1 MSLRRRLALLSALA
15 VAFAVLLASALVY
28 TLVRDRLRGDVD
40 NDLRQQAERV
50 TQRFQE
56 GPLTIGAAPGA
67 QVGGAVTN
75 VPYGP
80 ALGAGVAGSGPV
92 TSGAK
97 ANTGKAVAPKASGG
111 KDGEGKKGRVQ
122 RSEQLRLIVP
132 PPDPGGPSALAQLIS
147 SGGTVVTQPGSPIQI
162 PVSSDDR
169 SLAATGGK
177 PELNDAE
184 AGDTSLRVLTQPLG
198 NGMAIQ
204 VARSLEDT
212 DHTLNTLIIILAAVS
227 AGGIALAAALGP
239 VVARTALAPAGEVS
253 DAAEEVAR
261 THDLTH
267 RIEVRG
273 DDELGRLAASFNEM
287 MAALEVSESA
297 QRRLVADASHEL
309 RTPLATLRT
318 NIETLG
324 RTEDLD
330 PEERK
335 RLVADL
341 TQELEEMTELV
352 GDVVELARAPGQDAI
367 ARQDVALDELTRDA
381 IERAQRRAREMTFEH
396 NLHPSLVHAD
406 AQRLGRA
413 ISNMLDNACKWSP
426 AGGKVDVEVDGGRVT
441 VRDHGP
447 GFPADDLDKVFDR
460 FWRADDA
467 RGKPGS
473 GLGLAIVQ
481 RVAEEHGGSV
491 SAANAEDGGAV
502 VSLELP
508 TVNGDSS
515 ASLNAAA
522 AAEPPRGRP

>member
-1 MSLRRRLALLSALA
+1 VSLRRRLALLSALA
-15 VAFAVLLASALVY
+15 VAFAVLLASGLVY
-28 TLVRDRLRGDVD
+28 TLVRDRLRSDID
-40 NDLRQQAERV
+40 NDLQHQADVV
-50 TQRFQE
+50 TQRADQVA
-56 GPLTIGAAPGA
+56 PLIAGSVQG
-67 QVGGAVTN
+67 GGAVQ
-75 VPYGP
+75 G
-80 ALGAGVAGSGPV
+80 GGPV
-92 TSGAK
+92 T
-97 ANTGKAVAPKASGG
+97 VAPQPGVTFSKRG
-111 KDGEGKKGRVQ
+111 KP
-122 RSEQLRLIVP
+122 VP
-132 PPDPGGPSALAQLIS
+132 PPGFQSKAKGKKSKNARPEPGDRIFLQRAVPTPGPGAPPSLAQLIGPNGEVLTDA
-147 SGGTVVTQPGSPIQI
+147 GGQLQL
-162 PVSSDDR
+162 PVSATDRTLATNGGEASFSDVQ
-169 SLAATGGK
+169 AKG
-177 PELNDAE
+177 
-184 AGDTSLRVLTQPLG
+184 TSLRVLTQPLPMG
-198 NGMAIQ
+198 GAIQ

-227 AGGIALAAALGP
+227 AGGIALAAGLGP
-239 VVARTALAPAGEVS
+239 FVARAALAPAGEVS

-287 MAALEVSESA
+287 MAALQVSEAA

-330 PEERK
+330 PAERK

-381 IERAQRRAREMTFEH
+381 IERAQRRAREMNFKPD
-396 NLHPSLVHAD
+396 LHPSLVHAD

-426 AGGKVDVEVDGGRVT
+426 PGGEIDVEVSGGRVT
-441 VRDHGP
+441 VRDHGA
-447 GFPADDLDKVFDR
+447 GFPEDGLDKVFDR

-481 RVAEEHGGSV
+481 RVAEEHDGRAVAS
-491 SAANAEDGGAV
+491 NAEDGGAV
-502 VSLELP
+502 VSLQLP
-508 TVNGDSS
+508 EIEQT
-515 ASLNAAA
+515 
-522 AAEPPRGRP
+522 ETTEI

>member
-28 TLVRDRLRGDVD
+28 TLVRDRLRGDID
-40 NDLRQQAERV
+40 NDLRHQADVVAERA
-50 TQRFQE
+50 TQ
-56 GPLTIGAAPGA
+56 IAPGI
-67 QVGGAVTN
+67 
-75 VPYGP
+75 
-80 ALGAGVAGSGPV
+80 AGSAQGPV
-92 TSGAK
+92 TIGTGAGPPPGAPPQPTTTK
-97 ANTGKAVAPKASGG
+97 SKRGKTNGSEAG
-111 KDGEGKKGRVQ
+111 DRVFLQ
-122 RSEQLRLIVP
+122 RAVP
-132 PPDPGGPSALAQLIS
+132 PPDPGGPAALAQLI
-147 SGGTVVTQPGSPIQI
+147 GPDGAPVADIGSQFQI
-162 PVSSDDR
+162 PVSSEAR
-169 SLAATGGK
+169 RLATDGGD
-177 PELNDAE
+177 PHFSDVE
-184 AGDTSLRVLTQPLG
+184 AHGTSLRVLTQPLAAG
-198 NGMAIQ
+198 GAIQ

-287 MAALEVSESA
+287 MGGLERSEAA

-352 GDVVELARAPGQDAI
+352 GDIVELARAPGQDAI

-381 IERAQRRAREMTFEH
+381 IERAERRARDMSFAED
-396 NLHPSLVHAD
+396 LHPSLVHAD

-426 AGGKVDVEVDGGRVT
+426 PGGRIEVSVADGRVT

-447 GFPADDLDKVFDR
+447 GFPAGDLDKVFDR

-481 RVAEEHGGSV
+481 RVAEEHDGSARA
-491 SAANAEDGGAV
+491 SNAPDGGAV

-508 TVNGDSS
+508 
-515 ASLNAAA
+515 
-522 AAEPPRGRP
+522 EI

>member
-15 VAFAVLLASALVY
+15 VAFAVLLASVLVY
-28 TLVRDRLRGDVD
+28 TLVRDRLRSDID
-40 NDLRQQAERV
+40 NDLRHQADVVTERAGDV
-50 TQRFQE
+50 A
-56 GPLTIGAAPGA
+56 PLI
-67 QVGGAVTN
+67 
-75 VPYGP
+75 
-80 ALGAGVAGSGPV
+80 AGSAQGPV
-92 TSGAK
+92 TVGTGQGPASLSKNGKPPPPPPGVRKAK
-97 ANTGKAVAPKASGG
+97 
-111 KDGEGKKGRVQ
+111 GKKAIAAPPEGGDRVFLQ
-122 RSEQLRLIVP
+122 RAVP
-132 PPDPGGPSALAQLIS
+132 APGPGGPPSLAQLI
-147 SGGTVVTQPGSPIQI
+147 GPDGKPVTDIGSQVRL
-162 PVSSDDR
+162 PVSDDDEALATNGGDASFSDV
-169 SLAATGGK
+169 SAHG
-177 PELNDAE
+177 
-184 AGDTSLRVLTQPLG
+184 TSFRVLTQPLPMG
-198 NGMAIQ
+198 GAIQ

-227 AGGIALAAALGP
+227 AGGIALAAGLGP
-239 VVARTALAPAGEVS
+239 FVARAALAPAGEVS

-273 DDELGRLAASFNEM
+273 DDELGRLAGSFNEM
-287 MAALEVSESA
+287 MAGLERSEAA

-324 RTEDLD
+324 RTENLD

-352 GDVVELARAPGQDAI
+352 SDIVELARAPGQDAI

-381 IERAQRRAREMTFEH
+381 IERAERRARGMRFEPD
-396 NLHPSLVHAD
+396 LHPSLVNAD

-426 AGGKVDVEVDGGRVT
+426 EGGIVEVEVDHGRVV

-447 GFPADDLDKVFDR
+447 GFPAGDLDKVFDR

-481 RVAEEHGGSV
+481 RVADEHDGSARA
-491 SAANAEDGGAV
+491 SNAPDGGAM

-508 TVNGDSS
+508 ES
-515 ASLNAAA
+515 
-522 AAEPPRGRP
+522 

>member
-1 MSLRRRLALLSALA
+1 VSLRRRLALLSALA

-28 TLVRDRLRGDVD
+28 TLVRDRLRADVD
-40 NDLRQQAERV
+40 NDLRHQADVAVQRV
-50 TQRFQE
+50 
-56 GPLTIGAAPGA
+56 
-67 QVGGAVTN
+67 
-75 VPYGP
+75 
-80 ALGAGVAGSGPV
+80 S
-92 TSGAK
+92 
-97 ANTGKAVAPKASGG
+97 AVAPGIVGSAGSVATAGVGPAPGSLAPGPGPGVSAAKTGGPLPPPAFGTGG
-111 KDGEGKKGRVQ
+111 KRSKGAKTGEAGEGVYLQ
-122 RSEQLRLIVP
+122 RAVP
-132 PPDPGGPSALAQLIS
+132 PQGPGAPPSLAQLI
-147 SGGTVVTQPGSPIQI
+147 GPNGAVVTSAGENLQI
-162 PVSSDDR
+162 PVSAANR
-169 SLAATGGK
+169 ELAAGGGS
-177 PELNDAE
+177 PSFNDVTVA
-184 AGDTSLRVLTQPLG
+184 DTDLRVLTQPLPMG
-198 NGMAIQ
+198 GAIQ

-212 DHTLNTLIIILAAVS
+212 NHTLNTLIIILAAVS

-287 MAALEVSESA
+287 MAALERSEAA

-324 RTEDLD
+324 RSENLD
-330 PEERK
+330 PDERG
-335 RLVADL
+335 RLVDDL
-341 TQELEEMTELV
+341 SQELEEMGELV

-367 ARQDVALDELTRDA
+367 ARQEVALDELTRDA
-381 IERAQRRAREMTFEH
+381 IERAERRARDMRFRTD
-396 NLHPSLVHAD
+396 LRPTLVHAD
-406 AQRLGRA
+406 SQRLGRA

-426 AGGKVDVEVDGGRVT
+426 PGGEIEVGVDQGTVT

-447 GFPADDLDKVFDR
+447 GFPPDGVDRVFDR

-481 RVAEEHGGSV
+481 RVADEHGGTAT
-491 SAANAEDGGAV
+491 AANANGGGAV
-502 VSLELP
+502 VSLMLP
-508 TVNGDSS
+508 TIDGDPSP
-515 ASLNAAA
+515 SLS
-522 AAEPPRGRP
+522 GST

>member
-1 MSLRRRLALLSALA
+1 VSLRRRLALLSALA

-28 TLVRDRLRGDVD
+28 TLVRDRLRGDID
-40 NDLRQQAERV
+40 NDLRHQADLVSQRV
-50 TQRFQE
+50 DQLAPPIGGSIQ
-56 GPLTIGAAPGA
+56 GPVTIGAG
-67 QVGGAVTN
+67 Q
-75 VPYGP
+75 
-80 ALGAGVAGSGPV
+80 GAGTVSKKTKPAPPPPEAG
-92 TSGAK
+92 
-97 ANTGKAVAPKASGG
+97 
-111 KDGEGKKGRVQ
+111 DRVSLQ
-122 RSEQLRLIVP
+122 RAVP
-132 PPDPGGPSALAQLIS
+132 PPGPGAPPSLAQLIGPDGS
-147 SGGTVVTQPGSPIQI
+147 VVTDVGSQVQI
-162 PVSSDDR
+162 PVSTEDRTLATSGGNPSFSDV
-169 SLAATGGK
+169 
-177 PELNDAE
+177 DAK
-184 AGDTSLRVLTQPLG
+184 GTSLRVLTQPLPSG
-198 NGMAIQ
+198 GAIQ

-239 VVARTALAPAGEVS
+239 FVARAALAPAGEVS

-287 MAALEVSESA
+287 MAALERSEAA

-324 RTEDLD
+324 RTEQLD
-330 PEERK
+330 PAERK

-381 IERAQRRAREMTFEH
+381 IERAQRRARDMHFEQD
-396 NLHPSLVHAD
+396 LHPTLVNAD

-426 AGGKVDVEVDGGRVT
+426 PGGRVEVAVRDGRVT

-447 GFPADDLDKVFDR
+447 GFPAGDLDKVFDR

-481 RVAEEHGGSV
+481 RVAEEHDGSARA
-491 SAANAEDGGAV
+491 SNAEDGGAV

-508 TVNGDSS
+508 EIEQT
-515 ASLNAAA
+515 
-522 AAEPPRGRP
+522 

>member
-1 MSLRRRLALLSALA
+1 MSSSQYRL
-15 VAFAVLLASALVY
+15 
-28 TLVRDRLRGDVD
+28 
-40 NDLRQQAERV
+40 
-50 TQRFQE
+50 
-56 GPLTIGAAPGA
+56 
-67 QVGGAVTN
+67 
-75 VPYGP
+75 
-80 ALGAGVAGSGPV
+80 
-92 TSGAK
+92 
-97 ANTGKAVAPKASGG
+97 
-111 KDGEGKKGRVQ
+111 
-122 RSEQLRLIVP
+122 
-132 PPDPGGPSALAQLIS
+132 
-147 SGGTVVTQPGSPIQI
+147 
-162 PVSSDDR
+162 PVSSR
-169 SLAATGGK
+169 RPPLATSGG
-177 PELNDAE
+177 DAQFSDVSVQ
-184 AGDTSLRVLTQPLG
+184 GTDLRVLTQPLASG
-198 NGMAIQ
+198 GAIQ

-212 DHTLNTLIIILAAVS
+212 NHTLNTLIIILAAVS
-227 AGGIALAAALGP
+227 AGGIALAAGLGP

-287 MAALEVSESA
+287 LAALERSESA

-324 RTEDLD
+324 RTENLD
-330 PEERK
+330 PAERK

-381 IERAQRRAREMTFEH
+381 IERAQRRARDMKFAED
-396 NLHPSLVHAD
+396 LHPTLVHAD

-426 AGGKVDVEVDGGRVT
+426 PGGEIEVKVADGRVT

-481 RVAEEHGGSV
+481 RVADEHDGTARAS
-491 SAANAEDGGAV
+491 NAEDGGAV

-508 TVNGDSS
+508 
-515 ASLNAAA
+515 
-522 AAEPPRGRP
+522 EI